1 MFSAASLISFA
12 FGVILACMAKKFP
25 PHVEAF
31 ETAGGVFMITGLFL
45 LGAGLQVLR

>member
-1 MFSAASLISFA
+1 
-12 FGVILACMAKKFP
+12 MAKKFP
-25 PHVEAF
+25 PHLEVF